1 MKGKAVRCPTCQH
14 AFTASA
20 DTGAA
25 PRRAENAFDDLFNDV
40 PLDDGTVGS
49 SLPSQP
55 SGPPSGA
62 TGSYRS
68 RKSSGG
74 AAGKEYLT
82 AIGVLGL
89 GILSVLGG
97 IIASVISYR
106 SPDSEGSY
114 FVFWGAIVV
123 GVFMTGRGIVGLIRA
138 TEMKITG
145 KSRTD
150 RTWTDRIARSIRL
163 HHVVI
168 AIFLLAV
175 IIVAAV
181 AFIDLRG
188 VARPRSTRPSP
199 AAERG
204 GSRDNP
210 KDVPETA
217 EQRRIEAEQRFRE
230 SRERME
236 AERQQMEEEVK
247 QMMQEA
253 EDSRR

>member
-1 MKGKAVRCPTCQH
+1 
-14 AFTASA
+14 
-20 DTGAA
+20 
-25 PRRAENAFDDLFNDV
+25 
-40 PLDDGTVGS
+40 
-49 SLPSQP
+49 
-55 SGPPSGA
+55 
-62 TGSYRS
+62 
-68 RKSSGG
+68 
-74 AAGKEYLT
+74 
-82 AIGVLGL
+82 
-89 GILSVLGG
+89 
-97 IIASVISYR
+97 
-106 SPDSEGSY
+106 
-114 FVFWGAIVV
+114 
-123 GVFMTGRGIVGLIRA
+123 
-138 TEMKITG
+138 
-145 KSRTD
+145 
-150 RTWTDRIARSIRL
+150 
-163 HHVVI
+163 VI